1 MLKFFLAQ
9 RGLNETFTGG
19 VGSFLL
25 QLMVVSFLQQRYRT
39 DRATGFASAPN
50 LGALLLE
57 LLELYGRDFNYA
69 VTGISVR
76 RNGAYFPKRERGW
89 QYRRP
94 RRNLPSPRNIHVVA
108 AASPRPVPTRN
119 IHVAAAA
126 SPRPVFTRNVRVA
139 AAASPRPVS
148 CGYSRHLTRSPH
160 GISTSWPRRRR
171 DPSPVDTHVHLAPTR
186 YPSRPNLIAV
196 ENPDDTSFDV
206 GKNSYNIGRVKR
218 AFEHAH
224 QRLVVAAAADDW
236 RETCLLGKALDLG
249 VLNDRV
255 AAVGDL

>member
-1 MLKFFLAQ
+1 VLKFFLAQ

-89 QYRRP
+89 QY
-94 RRNLPSPRNIHVVA
+94 
-108 AASPRPVPTRN
+108 
-119 IHVAAAA
+119 
-126 SPRPVFTRNVRVA
+126 
-139 AAASPRPVS
+139 
-148 CGYSRHLTRSPH
+148 
-160 GISTSWPRRRR
+160 
-171 DPSPVDTHVHLAPTR
+171 
-186 YPSRPNLIAV
+186 PSRPNLIAV